1 MYTLKNDKLKIGVK
15 KTGAEL
21 CKITSI
27 KNKAEF
33 MWHADPN
40 VWGSFA
46 PNLFP
51 IIGAL
56 KDDTYIFE
64 NEKYAGGTKKLAEII
79 GKLNAYKLV
88 GGGDSVSAVK
98 SLGMENNFSHLSTGG
113 GAALEF
119 IEQGSLPGIK
129 ALRFGLN

>member
-1 MYTLKNDKLKIGVK
+1 MYTLKNDKLEISVK

-33 MWHADPN
+33 MWDADPN

-64 NEKYAGGTKKLAEII
+64 NEKYELPFQKECPKIDNI
-79 GKLNAYKLV
+79 R
-88 GGGDSVSAVK
+88 
-98 SLGMENNFSHLSTGG
+98 
-113 GAALEF
+113 AL
-119 IEQGSLPGIK
+119 ITD
-129 ALRFGLN
+129 FGE